1 MFRWFTGSSHRQLT
15 EEEQWV
21 ARREI
26 QEQVDLARKTQTEWE
41 AMIKKWE
48 ANDYKDFDWGCQAK
62 MNEVICSVCF
72 FMLFRLINYKMKP
85 LFLGKSDP
93 RSVSCDYLLTI
104 TISSFPLLPW

>member
-1 MFRWFTGSSHRQLT
+1 
-15 EEEQWV
+15 V

-62 MNEVICSVCF
+62 MNEVICSAKVILESCLDDLPPEEQAEYRKNIPDF
-72 FMLFRLINYKMKP
+72 TMMIKDT
-85 LFLGKSDP
+85 GH
-93 RSVSCDYLLTI
+93 RSSTKDD
-104 TISSFPLLPW
+104 

>member
-1 MFRWFTGSSHRQLT
+1 
-15 EEEQWV
+15 V

-62 MNEVICSVCF
+62 MNEVICSAKVILGQC
-72 FMLFRLINYKMKP
+72 LVITCLRSP
-85 LFLGKSDP
+85 LALSRCSPGRIMP
-93 RSVSCDYLLTI
+93 
-104 TISSFPLLPW
+104 